1 MSSFLSATPTRTLQ
15 GRRPPGGQLK
25 AARVYNLECD
35 RVSIVH
41 GPTGVFRDPTR
52 FAVRIAA
59 GSCSSPDGKA
69 LSRLAGARSR
79 R

>member
-1 MSSFLSATPTRTLQ
+1 
-15 GRRPPGGQLK
+15 
-25 AARVYNLECD
+25 LECG
-35 RVSIVH
+35 RLAIVH
-41 GPTGVFRDPTR
+41 RPMGVFRDPTR

-69 LSRLAGARSR
+69 LSRLTDARPR